1 MEVVVLSKLDMPTLN
16 QAELV
21 AAWQKTLPDYLN
33 EADQAKVTQDARN
46 PQLIRIH
53 IDSAGRSFYSF
64 EFNVTYLDSRE
75 VNVEFRLA
83 HNDNKPIE
91 EGTEQVQELIKDYV
105 RHIHECAQ
113 ALQKITHS

>member
-1 MEVVVLSKLDMPTLN
+1 LSKLDMPTLN

-33 EADQAKVTQDARN
+33 EADQVKVKQDERN

-75 VNVEFRLA
+75 VNVEFQIA
-83 HNDNKPIE
+83 QKDNKPIE
-91 EGTEQVQELIKDYV
+91 ERTEQVQELIKDYV